1 MLRRLLLSFL
11 VLVLL
16 AAGLAGGAAWYAVQA
31 FRAPGP
37 LAAERTVIVPRGYG
51 VGEIAELLE
60 GEGVLAD
67 RWFLMAGARLVEGR
81 PLQAGE
87 YRFPAA
93 ISAEG
98 VLELLRAGRTVVRR
112 ITVPEGLTSVEI
124 VELLRA
130 EPALSGEIAEVP
142 AEGSLLP
149 DTYHFAFG
157 DGRQEVVQRMR
168 RAMDAALEE
177 LWAARAAEL
186 PLDSPAEAV
195 VLASIVEKE
204 TGQADERAKVAGVFV
219 NRLRRGMRLQSDPTV
234 IYGLTNGE
242 RPLGRPLTRADW
254 RHVSDHNTYV
264 IDGLPPTPIAN
275 PGRASLA
282 AALNPEAHEYLYFV
296 ADGTGGHAFGRT
308 LAEHN
313 RNVAAWRRVQRERGA
328 D

>member
-1 MLRRLLLSFL
+1 MLRRLALALL
-11 VLVLL
+11 VVAVL
-16 AAGLAGGAAWYAVQA
+16 AAGLAGGAAWYAVQS

-37 LAAERTVIVPRGYG
+37 LAAERTLIVPRGFG
-51 VGEIAELLE
+51 VAEIAELLE

-67 RWFLMAGARLVEGR
+67 RWLLMGGVRLVEGP
-81 PLQAGE
+81 PLRAGE
-87 YRFPAA
+87 YRFPARV
-93 ISAEG
+93 SAEG
-98 VLELLRAGRTVVRR
+98 VLELLRSGRTVVRR
-112 ITVPEGLTSVEI
+112 ITVPEGLTSAEI

-130 EPALSGEIAEVP
+130 EPALSGEIERVP
-142 AEGSLLP
+142 AEGTLLP
-149 DTYHFAFG
+149 DTYHFSFG
-157 DGRQEVVQRMR
+157 DGRQEIVQRMQR
-168 RAMDAALEE
+168 GMRAALDE
-177 LWAARAAEL
+177 LWARRAAEL
-186 PLDSPAEAV
+186 PLDDPAEAV

-254 RHVSDHNTYV
+254 RHESAHNTYV

-282 AALNPEAHEYLYFV
+282 AALNPDAHEYLYFV